1 MLKLWGRANSSNVKK
16 VTWLCEEIGLAYER
30 IDAGMA
36 FGVVNTPEYRKLNP
50 NGLVPTIDDE
60 GFILWESNAIVRYLA
75 AKHAAGTLLPA
86 DPKVRADADRWMDWC
101 TTTLVPAFIP
111 VFLALVRTPPEQ
123 RNLQAVEDGKKKT
136 AEVLARL
143 DAALAGRKFVAGE
156 QFSMADIAFGP
167 IVYLVNNVPW
177 ERPKLANYDA
187 WYARISARP
196 AFRKVVAL
204 PVS

>member
-1 MLKLWGRANSSNVKK
+1 MLKIWGRANSSNVKK
-16 VTWLCEEIGLAYER
+16 VTWLCEEIGLPYER
-30 IDAGMA
+30 VDAGLA

-75 AKHAAGTLLPA
+75 ARHAAGTLWPA
-86 DPKVRADADRWMDWC
+86 ELKLRADADRWMDWC
-101 TTTLVPAFIP
+101 TTTLGPAFIP
-111 VFLALVRTPPEQ
+111 VFLGLVRTPPEK
-123 RNLQAVEDGKKKT
+123 RNLQAIEDGKKKT
-136 AEVLARL
+136 GEVLARL
-143 DAALAGRKFVAGE
+143 DAALVGRKFVAGD

-167 IVYLVNNVPW
+167 VVYLVNNVPFD
-177 ERPKLANYDA
+177 RPKLAHYDA

>member
-1 MLKLWGRANSSNVKK
+1 MLKVWGRANSSNLKK
-16 VTWLCEEIGLAYER
+16 VTWLCEEIGLPYER

-75 AKHAAGTLLPA
+75 AKHAAGTLWPA
-86 DPKVRADADRWMDWC
+86 DLKVRADADRWMDWC
-101 TTTLVPAFIP
+101 TSMLGP
-111 VFLALVRTPPEQ
+111 VFVPVFMNLVRTPPEK
-123 RNLQAVEDGKKKT
+123 RNVQAIEDGSKKT

-143 DAALAGRKFVAGE
+143 DAALAGREFIAGG
-156 QFSMADIAFGP
+156 QLSMGDIAFGP
-167 IVYLVNNVPW
+167 VVYLVNHVLPD
-177 ERPKLANYDA
+177 RPKLANYDA

-204 PVS
+204 PVT